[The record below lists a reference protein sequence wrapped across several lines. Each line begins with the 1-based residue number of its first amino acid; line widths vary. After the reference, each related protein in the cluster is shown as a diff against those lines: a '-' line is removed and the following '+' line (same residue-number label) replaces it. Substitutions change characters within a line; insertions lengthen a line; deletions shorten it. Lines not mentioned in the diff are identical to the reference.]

1 MGHLVAQTFFGHNS
15 PGAWAREVFKPS
27 MDSASRFVLGLGFSV
42 SEVTV
47 GACFCPVYLALGANP
62 TDPFWLLF
70 FWKLGQNPRR

>member
-1 MGHLVAQTFFGHNS
+1 
-15 PGAWAREVFKPS
+15 